1 MNFFLRTIN
10 KKRFLR
16 ERLAAG
22 NTAFFHSPQPPS
34 RIFKSCRVCTSQVNG
49 RSVFTLSPRNK
60 KESGTHILYLHGG
73 AYVQNFVLF
82 HWDFLAEMIRRTG
95 CTITALDYPLAPD
108 HTFKESFAAAEILYR
123 RLTAVAYPRKLILMG
138 DSSGGGF
145 ALALAQTMKKEHIAQ
160 PAQIILLSPWLD
172 ITLSNPRIND
182 LGGMPPFLGIEG
194 LRKAGALY
202 AAGADPAHYQ
212 LSPINGSL
220 EGLGKI
226 SIFIGT
232 NDILLADAKKLK
244 LMAGSKGID
253 ISYYEYEGMFHA
265 WMFLNFPEAKKAKQQ
280 IADIILLKAG
290 EDPA

>member
-1 MNFFLRTIN
+1 
-10 KKRFLR
+10 
-16 ERLAAG
+16 
-22 NTAFFHSPQPPS
+22 
-34 RIFKSCRVCTSQVNG
+34 
-49 RSVFTLSPRNK
+49 
-60 KESGTHILYLHGG
+60 
-73 AYVQNFVLF
+73 
-82 HWDFLAEMIRRTG
+82 
-95 CTITALDYPLAPD
+95 
-108 HTFKESFAAAEILYR
+108 
-123 RLTAVAYPRKLILMG
+123 
-138 DSSGGGF
+138 
-145 ALALAQTMKKEHIAQ
+145 MKKEHIAQ